1 MGLLYSMLRDSSQV
15 EIGAKTCVMTLQKD
29 PSNSE
34 DWVPIHR
41 SYLNLASKA
50 NVLKRPSC
58 GSLKN
63 ISNL

>member
-15 EIGAKTCVMTLQKD
+15 EIGAKTCMTTLRKD

-34 DWVPIHR
+34 DWVPIHG
-41 SYLNLASKA
+41 SYLNLAAKA

-58 GSLKN
+58 SSLKN